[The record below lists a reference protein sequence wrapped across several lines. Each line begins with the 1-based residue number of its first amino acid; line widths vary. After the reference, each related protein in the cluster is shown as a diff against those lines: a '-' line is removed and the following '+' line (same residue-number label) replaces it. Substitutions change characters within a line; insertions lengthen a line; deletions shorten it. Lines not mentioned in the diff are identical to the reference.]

1 MHLPSVSCLV
11 PDSTSSVADTM
22 LLIRRIAWGIF
33 IGCTLLLAMRAA
45 FGGLSPLVI
54 GLSVPV
60 ICVCGLVALLTG
72 RVLKSTP
79 AAIILLVTFLFGLT
93 SVSYLVGGLN
103 GPIVVSFPLVPV
115 LGVLLLGSR
124 HTLWVLSLTLCAG
137 FLLIGLHAV
146 NHQFPVHVRD
156 TDSVVLMR
164 GAWMCFSILMT
175 TAIGHFYAL
184 KTERLQSELQRQS
197 HEDYLT
203 GLLNRRALDRV
214 LQRELTRAR
223 SANRYLGQ
231 LVIDIDHF
239 KRYND
244 DNGHQQ
250 GDVCL
255 AAVAQQLQ
263 ACVNSPAIAMARYGG
278 EEFVAVVPDTT
289 PVELAAL
296 AESMRQGVEDLQLPY
311 AKDSDAVVTV
321 TIGAAIGQG
330 PALVSSETL
339 FDVAD
344 AALYRGKAAGRNCV
358 VSDIVQEPIARAYR
372 RNAAKP
378 SYASWGSS

>member
-1 MHLPSVSCLV
+1 MQLSGESGFV
-11 PDSTSSVADTM
+11 PDSESSGTESM
-22 LLIRRIAWGIF
+22 TLIRRIAWGIF
-33 IGCTLLLAMRAA
+33 IGCTLLLALRAS
-45 FGGLSPLVI
+45 FGGLSPLVV

-72 RVLKSTP
+72 RMLKPVP

-93 SVSYLVGGLN
+93 AVSYLVGCLN
-103 GPIVVSFPLVPV
+103 GPIAVSFPLVPV

-124 HTLWVLSLTLCAG
+124 HTRWVLILTLCAG
-137 FLLIGLHAV
+137 FLFIGLHAV
-146 NHQFPVHVRD
+146 NHRFPVHVQD

-164 GAWMCFSILMT
+164 GAWMCFSIVMT

-184 KTERLQSELQRQS
+184 KTERLQSELKRQS

-214 LQRELTRAR
+214 LQREVTRAR
-223 SANRYLGQ
+223 SANRFLGQ

-250 GDVCL
+250 GDTCL
-255 AAVAQQLQ
+255 VAVAHQLQ
-263 ACVNSPAIAMARYGG
+263 ACVNAPAIAMARYGG

-289 PVELAAL
+289 PAELTAL
-296 AESMRQGVEDLQLPY
+296 AENMRQAVEELQLPY
-311 AKDSDAVVTV
+311 AKDCDAVVTV

-330 PALVSSETL
+330 PALVNSETL

-372 RNAAKP
+372 RNAAN
-378 SYASWGSS
+378 ASFAS